1 MIKIVLF
8 IMLLVMTSMA
18 SVQEGVKVYT
28 NYSEFSKLE
37 TPKISVGDFIVYD
50 GSGEFLTVFSPP
62 TSITFGDNVGRI
74 SWETGELVF
83 TGNIDE
89 SAKIFFEYV
98 WEQYCRRN

>member
-1 MIKIVLF
+1 MKKIVLF
-8 IMLLVMTSMA
+8 IMLLVMVSMA
-18 SVQEGVKVYT
+18 SAQDEVKVYI
-28 NYSEFSKLE
+28 NYPDLSKLVA
-37 TPKISVGDFIVYD
+37 PKLTEGDFLIYH
-50 GSGEFLTVFSPP
+50 GTGAFLTVFSPP